1 MKRGSLALAS
11 GLLLAIACG
20 SFARQQAGAPVLVEP
35 SGLERRQDLVGREV
49 VVDDRVAYYVPRNGS
64 EDDELQLKRTPVTF
78 RVPRNLRPASTTRM
92 TAALVRGVLERDGNR
107 LVCRVTSLELKPG
120 DLERLKAAVDQLGAR
135 DYQTRRAWARW
146 AERRASEFKDDA
158 LMRRAKAL
166 EAEVLRLEGDV
177 KRGAVDAPE
186 EWLEMAREA
195 RRRKVP
201 EPGPSA
207 QAHRAFRARLASAA
221 DAGSLR
227 KLLDDVKSFLPAAP
241 DDRGAA
247 RIGLGRWEGPYADE
261 PAETYLSAPPDVRK
275 ALDRRIWAD
284 AQNRL
289 MDLEPIPDLATGIA
303 RSEQAAGLLP
313 ERPELPAR
321 LLEKGLAASRREL
334 ATLRLDEVKVLAEAY
349 RARVRRPDE
358 AQKVLRDWLEI
369 RRSRLSDTDAEG
381 RVALAVLYEDL
392 LQDRVTGVEL
402 LRKAW
407 EIDPNSKETAEAFRT
422 RGYRKA
428 KDQWVEADAPG
439 GPAPSGD
446 GANPARPAAST
457 TQSLLGLTPDEL
469 QEKLIAK
476 PSFKSYVAA
485 GGKLI
490 EQRVYL
496 DTGSVRYVNLLHAPG
511 ESRPK
516 VIADYTL
523 PRLGQKGGPAPA
535 R

>member
-1 MKRGSLALAS
+1 MSSAGPSTRPRS
-11 GLLLAIACG
+11 G
-20 SFARQQAGAPVLVEP
+20 
-35 SGLERRQDLVGREV
+35 
-49 VVDDRVAYYVPRNGS
+49 
-64 EDDELQLKRTPVTF
+64 
-78 RVPRNLRPASTTRM
+78 
-92 TAALVRGVLERDGNR
+92 
-107 LVCRVTSLELKPG
+107 
-120 DLERLKAAVDQLGAR
+120 
-135 DYQTRRAWARW
+135 WRW
-146 AERRASEFKDDA
+146 
-158 LMRRAKAL
+158 
-166 EAEVLRLEGDV
+166 
-177 KRGAVDAPE
+177 P
-186 EWLEMAREA
+186 A
-195 RRRKVP
+195 RRVGANVP

-221 DAGSLR
+221 DPGSLR
-227 KLLDDVKSFLPAAP
+227 RLLDDVKSFFPAAP

-247 RIGLGRWEGPYADE
+247 RTGLRRWEGPYADD
-261 PAETYLSAPPDVRK
+261 PAEVYRSAPPDVRK

-284 AQNRL
+284 AQSRL

-313 ERPELPAR
+313 EKPDLAAR
-321 LLEKGLAASRREL
+321 LMEKGLAASRREL
-334 ATLRLDEVKVLAEAY
+334 ATLRLDEVKALAEAY
-349 RARVRRPDE
+349 RSRVRRPDE

-369 RRSRLSDTDAEG
+369 KRSRLSDTDAEG

-392 LQDRVTGVEL
+392 LQDRVTAVEL
-402 LRKAW
+402 LRKSW

-428 KDQWVEADAPG
+428 KDQWVEADSPG
-439 GPAPSGD
+439 GPTPSGD
-446 GANPARPAAST
+446 GANPARPGAAN

-469 QEKLIAK
+469 QEKLISK
-476 PSFKSYVAA
+476 PSFKNYVAS

-496 DTGSVRYVNLLHAPG
+496 DTTSVRYVNLLRMPG
-511 ESRPK
+511 ESKPR